1 MRTLAVIPARLGAT
15 RLPRKPLRLLAG
27 IPLVVRVFQRVVEIG
42 VVEAVVVATD
52 SDEVAEVVRTYGG
65 RAVLTSPDHVSGTH
79 RVAEVARRPEFA
91 HVDVI
96 VNVQGD
102 EPFLSQRAV
111 VGATRMVTGGG
122 FPLGTA
128 AVMATPQIL
137 NDPNVVKVVAADD
150 GRAMYFSRAPIPF
163 LRDAA
168 DAELQRTRI
177 WQHLGLY
184 AYERSALM
192 QWIELPET
200 PLEHIERLEQLRPL
214 AAGVPIGVSLIDEP
228 VRPGIDTEDDL
239 ERANRDW
246 TAFTTG

>member
-27 IPLVVRVFQRVVEIG
+27 LPLVVRVFERVVEIG
-42 VVEAVVVATD
+42 VAETVVVATD
-52 SDEVAEVVRTYGG
+52 DNEVAAAVASHGG
-65 RAVLTSPDHVSGTH
+65 RVVLTSPDHVSGTH
-79 RVAEVARRPEFA
+79 RVAEVAQRPEFA
-91 HVDVI
+91 GFDVI

-102 EPFLSQRAV
+102 EPFVSQRAV
-111 VGATRMVTGGG
+111 VGAARMVTDAG

-168 DAELQRTRI
+168 DAELQRTRV
-177 WQHLGLY
+177 WQHLGVY
-184 AYERSALM
+184 AYGRSALL
-192 QWIELPET
+192 QWIQLPET

>member
-1 MRTLAVIPARLGAT
+1 
-15 RLPRKPLRLLAG
+15 
-27 IPLVVRVFQRVVEIG
+27 
-42 VVEAVVVATD
+42 
-52 SDEVAEVVRTYGG
+52 
-65 RAVLTSPDHVSGTH
+65 
-79 RVAEVARRPEFA
+79 
-91 HVDVI
+91 
-96 VNVQGD
+96 
-102 EPFLSQRAV
+102 
-111 VGATRMVTGGG
+111 
-122 FPLGTA
+122 
-128 AVMATPQIL
+128 MATPQIL

-184 AYERSALM
+184 AYKRSALM
-192 QWIELPET
+192 RWIELPET